1 MKVTRFSGNPIITPA
16 DVPPSQPDFEVICTF
31 NAGATVFRKQTLLM
45 VRVAER
51 PRQEE
56 GWVSFPVLNAE
67 TREIEV
73 HRIAKNDPGLDTSD
87 PRVFRYKG
95 AACLSSIS
103 SLRLAR
109 SSDGFHFT
117 IDPQPAIRPQEP
129 YEAFG
134 TEDARITRIGRT
146 YYINYSAISSVGITT
161 GLITTTD
168 FDSYQRHGIIFC
180 PDNRDV
186 VFFPEKVNGKY
197 ACYHRPAPKHLGT
210 PDIWFANSPDMIHWG
225 EHRHVIGARAD
236 AWDSGR
242 VGGGAPPFKTD
253 RGWLSIYHGATPDD
267 WYCLGAMLADLDQP
281 HRIIARTP
289 QPILKPETDYELNGF
304 YGHVVFTCGA
314 TLAGDTIRVY
324 YGAADTV
331 MAVAELD
338 FNELLQMMNDE

>member
-1 MKVTRFSGNPIITPA
+1 MKVTRYSGNPLITPA
-16 DVPPSQPDFEVICTF
+16 GVAPSRADFEVVCTF
-31 NAGATVFRKQTLLM
+31 NAGAARFKKETLML

-51 PRQEE
+51 PRQEA
-56 GWVSFPVLNAE
+56 GWVSFPLLDPD

-73 HRIAKNDPGLDTSD
+73 RRIAKADPDLDLTD
-87 PRVFRYKG
+87 PRVYRYKG
-95 AACLSSIS
+95 AAYLSSIS
-103 SLRLAR
+103 HLRLAR
-109 SSDGFHFT
+109 STDGLHFT
-117 IDPQPAIRPQEP
+117 PEPQPAIKPQEW

-146 YYINYSAISSVGITT
+146 YYINYSGISSKGITT
-161 GLITTTD
+161 GLATTVD
-168 FDSYQRHGIIFC
+168 FKTYCRLGIIFC

-210 PDIWFANSPDMIHWG
+210 PDVWFAASPNMLHWG
-225 EHRHVIGARAD
+225 EHQHVISPRPD

-267 WYCLGAMLADLDQP
+267 WYCLGALLADLDQP
-281 HRIIARTP
+281 WKVIARSA
-289 QPILKPETDYELNGF
+289 QPLLKPETDYELHGF

-314 TLAGDTIRVY
+314 TLDGDLIRIY

-331 MAVAELD
+331 MAVAEVSLS
-338 FNELLQMMNDE
+338 ELLSDLK